1 MPLIHRVNHL
11 EVNSVGGMKNTEKN
25 YKAFIKAI
33 AKVEKKYG
41 IYITSNGK
49 IEVDIG
55 NFDFRDMEEDL
66 RKEED
71 K

>member
-1 MPLIHRVNHL
+1 
-11 EVNSVGGMKNTEKN
+11 MKNTEKN